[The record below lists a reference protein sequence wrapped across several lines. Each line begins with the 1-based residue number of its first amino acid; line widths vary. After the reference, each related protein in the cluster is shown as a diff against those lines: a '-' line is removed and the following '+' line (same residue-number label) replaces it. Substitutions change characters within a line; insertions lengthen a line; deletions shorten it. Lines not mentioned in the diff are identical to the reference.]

1 MYFLIYSYHYD
12 DLPVIFIEVRRFIE
26 NIKIYILKA
35 KHTILF
41 SSKKSLI
48 IIVQTDRVKQINWFS
63 KFNLNQQNSLQG
75 KRKNHQ

>member
-12 DLPVIFIEVRRFIE
+12 DMPVIFIEIRRFIE
-26 NIKIYILKA
+26 NIKSYISRA

-48 IIVQTDRVKQINWFS
+48 IIVPTDRVKQINRFS
-63 KFNLNQQNSLQG
+63 KFNLN
-75 KRKNHQ
+75 

>member
-26 NIKIYILKA
+26 NIKIYIMRA

-41 SSKKSLI
+41 STKKSLI
-48 IIVQTDRVKQINWFS
+48 IIVQTETDRVKQINWFS
-63 KFNLNQQNSLQG
+63 KFNLN
-75 KRKNHQ
+75 

>member
-1 MYFLIYSYHYD
+1 MYFLVYSYHYD

-26 NIKIYILKA
+26 NIKIYILRA

-48 IIVQTDRVKQINWFS
+48 IIVQTETGQS
-63 KFNLNQQNSLQG
+63 
-75 KRKNHQ
+75 

>member
-12 DLPVIFIEVRRFIE
+12 DMPVIFIEIRRFIE
-26 NIKIYILKA
+26 NIKSYISRA

-48 IIVQTDRVKQINWFS
+48 IIVPADRVKQINRFS
-63 KFNLNQQNSLQG
+63 KFNLN
-75 KRKNHQ
+75 

>member
-12 DLPVIFIEVRRFIE
+12 SMPVIFIEIRRFIE
-26 NIKIYILKA
+26 NIKILRA

-48 IIVQTDRVKQINWFS
+48 IIAQTDRVKQINWFS
-63 KFNLNQQNSLQG
+63 KFNLN
-75 KRKNHQ
+75 

>member
-26 NIKIYILKA
+26 NIKIYILRA
-35 KHTILF
+35 KYTILF

-48 IIVQTDRVKQINWFS
+48 IIVQTETDRVKQMNWFS
-63 KFNLNQQNSLQG
+63 KFNLN
-75 KRKNHQ
+75 